1 MNNFAFEYFTLY
13 NFFMKKQDIEP
24 FVKWV
29 GGKRQLL
36 KEIEKR
42 LPKSFN
48 TYHEPFVGGGALLFY
63 LQPEKAIISD
73 LNSEL
78 ITTYKTIK
86 KSYRQLR
93 EYLLLME
100 YGHSEAF
107 FKQIRNID
115 KNDKNNL
122 RALSLGDSDLLKA
135 ARFIYLN
142 KAGFNGLYRVNGD
155 GYFNV
160 PSGKKEKVK
169 THEFPNLKLV
179 SDYLSQNKVS
189 IYNRGYEAVVRVA
202 KSGDFVYLDPP
213 YDYEPSQKGFDSY
226 QKESFGVK
234 GQKQLA
240 EVCRKLDANGVKF
253 MLSNHNTK
261 LIRELYRD
269 FKIDVINAK
278 RLVGGKGATRED
290 VEEVLITNYEK

>member
-1 MNNFAFEYFTLY
+1 
-13 NFFMKKQDIEP
+13 MKKYDIEP

-42 LPKSFN
+42 LPKTFN
-48 TYHEPFVGGGALLFY
+48 VYHEPFVGGGALLFY

-86 KSYRQLR
+86 KSYKQLR

-107 FKQIRNID
+107 FKEIRNID
-115 KNDKNNL
+115 KNDKANL
-122 RALSLGDSDLLKA
+122 RILSFGDSDLLKA

-142 KAGFNGLYRVNGD
+142 KAGFNGLYRVNGE

-160 PSGKKEKVK
+160 PSGKKDKVK

-179 SDYLSQNKVS
+179 SDYLSQNKVA
-189 IYNRGYEAVVRVA
+189 IYNRSYEAVVRAA
-202 KSGDFVYLDPP
+202 KADDFVYLDPP

-226 QKESFGVK
+226 QKESFGTN

-240 EVCRKLDANGVKF
+240 EVCKKLDSKGVKF

-261 LIRELYRD
+261 LIRELYKD

-290 VEEVLITNYEK
+290 VEEVLITNYD